1 MLAFGRPIER
11 RTLRDWL
18 TRVAARLWLLTSE
31 RSCIH
36 SRMSIVADEI
46 QTQPDLW
53 RQAGGLARHAASRLP
68 ARGERACIV
77 GCGTSL
83 YVALAWAALREAAG
97 HGPTDAFP
105 ASELPDGR
113 RYDVLVAISRSGTT
127 TEVVH
132 ALQRDLAER
141 TVALTAL
148 VDSPVSAAAD
158 ELVDLSF
165 ADERA
170 VVQTRFAT
178 TALSLLRA
186 LVHPE
191 ATETAAADGE
201 RALAGSLP
209 VEPGSVE
216 QWTFLGRGWTVGL
229 ALEAALKLR
238 ETAQAWT
245 EAYPAFEYRH
255 GPIAI
260 AAPSRVVW
268 SLGPLHADIA
278 DQIRRTGAAVV
289 APKLDPLAS
298 LVLAQRTAVALAEA
312 RGLDPDEPRNLTRS
326 IVLSDG
332 ELDVP
337 SSASA

>member
-1 MLAFGRPIER
+1 
-11 RTLRDWL
+11 
-18 TRVAARLWLLTSE
+18 
-31 RSCIH
+31 
-36 SRMSIVADEI
+36 MSIVADEI

-53 RQAGGLARHAASRLP
+53 RRAGGLAAEVAALLP
-68 ARGERACIV
+68 ARGERACVV

-83 YVALAWAALREAAG
+83 YVAQAWAALREAAG
-97 HGPTDAFP
+97 HGETDAFP
-105 ASELPDGR
+105 ASELPPER

-132 ALQRDLAER
+132 ALQQGLAPR

-148 VDSPVSAAAD
+148 LDSPVSEAAH
-158 ELVDLSF
+158 EVIDLSF

-186 LVHPE
+186 LEHPE
-191 ATETAAADGE
+191 SVEPAAADAE
-201 RALAGSLP
+201 RALTEPLP
-209 VEPGSVE
+209 VDPTAIE

-229 ALEAALKLR
+229 ANEAALKLR

-260 AAPSRVVW
+260 AAAWRAVW
-268 SLGPLHADIA
+268 SFGELHPDIA
-278 DQIRRTGAAVV
+278 EQIGATGATVV
-289 APKLDPLAS
+289 APELDPLAS
-298 LVLAQRTAVALAEA
+298 LVLAQRAAVALAES
-312 RGLDPDEPRNLTRS
+312 RGLDPDGPRNLTRS
-326 IVLSDG
+326 IVLSDR
-332 ELDVP
+332 ELDVL
-337 SSASA
+337 SS

>member
-1 MLAFGRPIER
+1 
-11 RTLRDWL
+11 
-18 TRVAARLWLLTSE
+18 
-31 RSCIH
+31 
-36 SRMSIVADEI
+36 MSIVADEI

-53 RQAGGLARHAASRLP
+53 RRAGGLASDVAPLLG
-68 ARGERACIV
+68 ARGERACVV

-83 YVALAWAALREAAG
+83 YVAQAWAALREAAG
-97 HGPTDAFP
+97 HGETDAFP
-105 ASELPDGR
+105 ASELPPGR

-132 ALQRDLAER
+132 ALQRDLAPR

-148 VDSPVSAAAD
+148 MDSPVSDAAD
-158 ELVDLSF
+158 EVVDLCF

-186 LVHPE
+186 VVHPE
-191 ATETAAADGE
+191 SVEPAAADGE
-201 RALAGSLP
+201 RALAEPLP
-209 VEPGSVE
+209 IDVAGVE

-229 ALEAALKLR
+229 AHEAALKLR

-255 GPIAI
+255 GPVAI
-260 AAPSRVVW
+260 AAPGRVVW
-268 SLGPLHADIA
+268 SFGPLHPDIA
-278 DQIRRTGAAVV
+278 EQIGATGATVL
-289 APKLDPLAS
+289 APELDPLAS
-298 LVLAQRTAVALAEA
+298 LVLAQRAAVALAES

-332 ELDVP
+332 ELDLLTP
-337 SSASA
+337 RGA